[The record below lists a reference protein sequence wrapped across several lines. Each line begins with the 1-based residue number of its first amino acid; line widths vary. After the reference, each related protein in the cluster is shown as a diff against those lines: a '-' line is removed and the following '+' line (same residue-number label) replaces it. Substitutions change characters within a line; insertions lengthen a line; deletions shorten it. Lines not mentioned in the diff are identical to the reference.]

1 MHLSKLDLK
10 FLLGFFFSFFLFVF
24 LVKSFGEYRERGI
37 KANNLEE
44 LHKIIHAVVCAD
56 LIVKKS
62 DKEPPQ
68 DTINVYGCKPHQM
81 HMGHERLLFN
91 LKKLTYEER
100 KNQLIEGLTKFGQ
113 WHKFSKIMHMPYRE
127 TWLSLYPCN
136 CSM

>member
-1 MHLSKLDLK
+1 MRKKGHREREKLLAEFK
-10 FLLGFFFSFFLFVF
+10 SSYLI
-24 LVKSFGEYRERGI
+24 SFGEYRERGI

-44 LHKIIHAVVCAD
+44 LNKIIHAVVCAD
-56 LIVKKS
+56 LTVKKS

-100 KNQLIEGLTKFGQ
+100 KNQLIEGLTKLGQ
-113 WHKFSKIMHMPYRE
+113 WHKFSKVH
-127 TWLSLYPCN
+127 SLNFSP
-136 CSM
+136 